1 MGVLT
6 FFARRFVAGET
17 AADAVAAARRMNQ
30 RGIRGILDF
39 LGEHVTSAE
48 DARAA
53 VEEYIRLLDTIS
65 AAGVGASI
73 SLKAS
78 QMGVLVSPDLCLE
91 NLSRVAQ
98 HAAQSKNTLWLD
110 MEESALTQKTID
122 VFERLRAN
130 YPNVGLCLQAY
141 LVRTGGDLDRLMREP
156 LRVRLCKGAYKE
168 PPEIAYATRRAVDG
182 NYRMLALKLIEN
194 MARGTYPAFATHDR
208 SLIQE
213 IISQVRQKGI
223 DPTSFEFEMLYGIE
237 NTYLAALSQQ
247 GFQAKVYIPY
257 GTHWLPYFMRRLR
270 ERKENIYFLM
280 RNIFKV

>member
-6 FFARRFVAGET
+6 FLARRFVAGET

-39 LGEHVTSAE
+39 LGEHVTSVE
-48 DARAA
+48 EARTA

-78 QMGVLVSPDLCLE
+78 QMGVLVSSDLCLD

-98 HAAQSKNTLWLD
+98 HAAQSKNTVWLD

-122 VFERLRAN
+122 VFERLRAK

-141 LVRTGGDLDRLMREP
+141 LVRSGGDLDRLMREP

-182 NYRMLALKLIEN
+182 NYRMLAQKAIEN
-194 MARGTYPAFATHDR
+194 IGRGVYPAFATHDR
-208 SLIQE
+208 ALIQE
-213 IISQVRQKGI
+213 ILERVHQNNI
-223 DPTSFEFEMLYGIE
+223 DPKSFEFEMLYGIE
-237 NTYLAALSQQ
+237 NAYLATLSQQ
-247 GFQAKVYIPY
+247 GYQAKVYIPY
-257 GTHWLPYFMRRLR
+257 GTHWLHYFMRRLR

-280 RNIFKV
+280 RNIFRM